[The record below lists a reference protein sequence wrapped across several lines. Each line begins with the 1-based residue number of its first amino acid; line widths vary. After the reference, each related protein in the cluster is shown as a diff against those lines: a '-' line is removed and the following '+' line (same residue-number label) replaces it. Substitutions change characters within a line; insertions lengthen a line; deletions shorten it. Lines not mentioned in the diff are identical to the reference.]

1 MNYEGRTRWKGHQD
15 RQLVRIDSFVLKWS
29 TKKVMISICQ
39 NRSFLRTGTS
49 FITIL
54 IAVCKLKF
62 IYKEVANIL
71 SRKWNQKW
79 STFNRKCYD
88 FMSTAGSQNNDTE
101 HMWKLFHLIEWEV
114 WNPSLVNELQNHE
127 KMNWIKLIWVEAES
141 VANKIESTFHS
152 KMANWKNSF
161 WLTRYDGTRTFEMI
175 WSDFMMDPK
184 HNDEL
189 LRTESS
195 SNE

>member
-54 IAVCKLKF
+54 IAVSKLKF
-62 IYKEVANIL
+62 IYGEVANIP

-79 STFNRKCYD
+79 STFNRKYYD
-88 FMSTAGSQNNDTE
+88 FMSTTGSQNNDTK

-127 KMNWIKLIWVEAES
+127 KW
-141 VANKIESTFHS
+141 IES
-152 KMANWKNSF
+152 NWFELKPNLSR
-161 WLTRYDGTRTFEMI
+161 TRSSRLFIRKWRMEKTRF
-175 WSDFMMDPK
+175 D
-184 HNDEL
+184 
-189 LRTESS
+189 
-195 SNE
+195 

>member
-54 IAVCKLKF
+54 IAVRRLKF
-62 IYKEVANIL
+62 IWCEISKLSWSKKKSEAVYIQRNIQGIRL
-71 SRKWNQKW
+71 WVEHQTYVK
-79 STFNRKCYD
+79 TFN
-88 FMSTAGSQNNDTE
+88 
-101 HMWKLFHLIEWEV
+101 LIAWEV
-114 WNPSLVNELQNHE
+114 WNPSLVNELQNHK
-127 KMNWIKLIWVEAES
+127 KMNWTKLIWVEAES
-141 VANKIESTFHS
+141 VANKIDSTFHS
-152 KMANWKNSF
+152 KLANEENSF
-161 WLTRYDGTRTFEMI
+161 WLTRYDRTRTFEMI

>member
-54 IAVCKLKF
+54 IAVSKLKF
-62 IYKEVANIL
+62 ILRGITNFL
-71 SRKWNQKW
+71 NRKWNQKW
-79 STFNRKCYD
+79 STFNRKYYD
-88 FMSTAGSQNNDTE
+88 FMSTTGSQNNDRTYVE
-101 HMWKLFHLIEWEV
+101 TFSPYWMR
-114 WNPSLVNELQNHE
+114 SLESVACQWASKSW

-161 WLTRYDGTRTFEMI
+161 WLTRYDRTRTFEMI

>member
-29 TKKVMISICQ
+29 TEKVLISICQ

-62 IYKEVANIL
+62 ILREITNFL
-71 SRKWNQKW
+71 SQKWNQNGLHSVKNTL
-79 STFNRKCYD
+79 ST
-88 FMSTAGSQNNDTE
+88 TGSQNNDTE

-161 WLTRYDGTRTFEMI
+161 WLTRYDRTGTFEMI

>member
-54 IAVCKLKF
+54 IAVRRLKF
-62 IYKEVANIL
+62 IWCEISKLSLSKKKSEAVYIQRNIL
-71 SRKWNQKW
+71 GLRLWVEHQSYVKLLTLLHEKSGIRRL
-79 STFNRKCYD
+79 S
-88 FMSTAGSQNNDTE
+88 MSF
-101 HMWKLFHLIEWEV
+101 KIIK
-114 WNPSLVNELQNHE
+114 

-152 KMANWKNSF
+152 KLANEENSF
-161 WLTRYDGTRTFEMI
+161 WLTRYDRTRTFEMI